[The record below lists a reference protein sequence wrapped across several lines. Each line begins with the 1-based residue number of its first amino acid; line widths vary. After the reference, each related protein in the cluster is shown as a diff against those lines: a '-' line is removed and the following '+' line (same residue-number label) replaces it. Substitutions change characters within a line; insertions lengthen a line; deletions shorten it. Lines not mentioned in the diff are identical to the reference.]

1 MMDHGGD
8 SERGESP
15 PVRSGHLKSEE
26 TVEISASAVKEL
38 RDRTGAGIMECKRAL
53 VEADGNFDRA
63 SEILR
68 QQGLARADKKAG
80 RVATQ
85 GVIDAYIH
93 AGGRIG
99 AMVEVN
105 CETDFVART
114 DDFRRLAHDIAMQV
128 AATGPKY
135 VRRDEVPAD
144 DAGRVSELAL
154 LAQPF
159 IKEPGVTIE
168 DLIKRNVAKLGETI
182 RVSRFAR
189 FALGEES

>member
-1 MMDHGGD
+1 
-8 SERGESP
+8 
-15 PVRSGHLKSEE
+15 
-26 TVEISASAVKEL
+26 VEITASAVKEL
-38 RDRTGAGIMECKRAL
+38 RDRTGAGVMECKRAL
-53 VEADGNFDRA
+53 VEAGGNVNKA
-63 SEILR
+63 IEILN
-68 QQGLARADKKAG
+68 QQGLARAEKKSG
-80 RVATQ
+80 RIATQ

-114 DDFRRLAHDIAMQV
+114 EDFRRLAHDIAMQV

-135 VRRDEVPAD
+135 LRREDVPAD
-144 DAGRVSELAL
+144 DAARASELAL

-168 DLIKRNVAKLGETI
+168 DLIKRNVAKLGEAI
-182 RVSRFAR
+182 RVGRFAR
-189 FALGEES
+189 YALGEES

>member
-1 MMDHGGD
+1 
-8 SERGESP
+8 
-15 PVRSGHLKSEE
+15 
-26 TVEISASAVKEL
+26 VEITASAVKEL
-38 RDRTGAGIMECKRAL
+38 RDRTGAGVMECKRAL
-53 VEADGNFDRA
+53 VEAGGNVNKA
-63 SEILR
+63 IEILN
-68 QQGLARADKKAG
+68 QQGLARAEKKAG

-114 DDFRRLAHDIAMQV
+114 EDFRRLAHDIAMQV

-135 VRRDEVPAD
+135 LRREDVPAD
-144 DAGRVSELAL
+144 DAARASELAL

-168 DLIKRNVAKLGETI
+168 DLIKRNVAKLGEAI

-189 FALGEES
+189 YALGEES